1 MQQVKAFLN
10 FIDFLVGTF
19 WGLTLVETIPFLLN
33 NNLIDDTTSKLTK
46 IIQLMF
52 LIAGFV
58 YFIFRIINFVKLSKI
73 NIDIKRQELRKLER
87 DNFPANWNDE
97 FIKGK

>member
-1 MQQVKAFLN
+1 
-10 FIDFLVGTF
+10 
-19 WGLTLVETIPFLLN
+19 
-33 NNLIDDTTSKLTK
+33 
-46 IIQLMF
+46 MF

-87 DNFPANWNDE
+87 ENFPADWNDE

>member
-33 NNLIDDTTSKLTK
+33 NNLIDDTTTKLTK

>member
-73 NIDIKRQELRKLER
+73 NIDIKRQELKKLER
-87 DNFPANWNDE
+87 ENFPANWNEE